1 MFQNSNEGLM
11 FGIAPLRRTAG
22 AREQEGRTLEPF
34 KVDAGQTR
42 PLAPRP
48 RALPQGALA
57 QNFRSFTR

>member
-1 MFQNSNEGLM
+1 MLQYSNEGLM

-22 AREQEGRTLEPF
+22 AREQEGCTLEPF

-42 PLAPRP
+42 PLAPHP
-48 RALPQGALA
+48 RALPQGGLA